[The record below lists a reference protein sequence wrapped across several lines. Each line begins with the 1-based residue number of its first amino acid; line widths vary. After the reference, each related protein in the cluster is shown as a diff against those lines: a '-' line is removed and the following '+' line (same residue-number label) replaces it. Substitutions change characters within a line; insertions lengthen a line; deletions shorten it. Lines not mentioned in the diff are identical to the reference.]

1 MQNTRGRLIR
11 LKSYV
16 SVQKWNLTYQT
27 LRNEVNCCNFRGS
40 ELDNEGTYKFWTNSA
55 FDVLPSYLE
64 VRCLKNSCCFKISIL
79 ITNLFLEI
87 CLHNWCSTLII
98 WDSSWILEHFGSN
111 LYRGFV
117 GKRTP
122 PHYRADWPN
131 DQKLS
136 VQKFWGVPFSLP
148 VLEVHQNDFYFLN
161 RNHEKLLE

>member
-11 LKSYV
+11 LKSYFV
-16 SVQKWNLTYQT
+16 VQKWNLTYQT

-40 ELDNEGTYKFWTNSA
+40 ELDNEGIYKFWTNFA

-64 VRCLKNSCCFKISIL
+64 VRCLKNSYCFEISIF
-79 ITNLFLEI
+79 ITNVRPFLEI

-98 WDSSWILEHFGSN
+98 SDSSWILEHFRSN

-122 PHYRADWPN
+122 PHYRVDWPN

-136 VQKFWGVPFSLP
+136 VQKF
-148 VLEVHQNDFYFLN
+148 
-161 RNHEKLLE
+161 